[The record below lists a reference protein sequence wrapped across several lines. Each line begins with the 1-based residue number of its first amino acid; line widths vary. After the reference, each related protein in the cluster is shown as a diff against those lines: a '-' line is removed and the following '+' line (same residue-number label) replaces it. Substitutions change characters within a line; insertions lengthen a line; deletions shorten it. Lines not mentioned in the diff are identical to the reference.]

1 MRAAHLPGLALLLTT
16 LSLPALCAETAP
28 EARAGDEKPVP
39 EARTWVTQH
48 RARIGG
54 SVIAYTATAGTML
67 MKNDA
72 DEPIALFGY
81 TAYTKDGEDPRTRPI
96 MFAYNGGPGSASAWL
111 HMGILGPKR
120 TVLRDLEY
128 NTQGPFRTVEN
139 EFSILD
145 QADLVMIDPVGTG
158 FSRPVGKGE
167 GKDFWGVD
175 QDIESVSDFIVRF
188 LNDHGRW
195 SAPKFILGESY
206 GGMRTAGVSQALL
219 EKHDVA
225 LNGIILLS
233 PYLDFGSG
241 HAGVTL
247 DVPYVNF
254 LSTYAA
260 TAWYHHALA
269 ARPAELQPFL
279 REVEAFAEGVYA
291 PVLYKGS
298 RATPEERRQVLEGL
312 ERYTGVSASY
322 WDKANLRMDEG
333 QFLQELL
340 RDRGKVV
347 GRIDTRYV
355 GDTTDA
361 LSENMPYDPYSAHVA
376 PAIVATF
383 NDYYRRDLKV
393 ETEREYIL
401 SGGLYRSWDQ
411 GHAQPGRRWKLPY
424 PDTKMDLAHAMTLNP
439 RMKVLVQ
446 SGYFDL
452 ACPYRTAEYAVEHL
466 DVSPEVRQN
475 VTIEYYE
482 AGHMMYVHEPSMRKF
497 KDDLA
502 GFVSANH

>member
-1 MRAAHLPGLALLLTT
+1 M
-16 LSLPALCAETAP
+16 
-28 EARAGDEKPVP
+28 
-39 EARTWVTQH
+39 
-48 RARIGG
+48 
-54 SVIAYTATAGTML
+54 
-67 MKNDA
+67 
-72 DEPIALFGY
+72 
-81 TAYTKDGEDPRTRPI
+81 
-96 MFAYNGGPGSASAWL
+96 
-111 HMGILGPKR
+111 
-120 TVLRDLEY
+120 
-128 NTQGPFRTVEN
+128 
-139 EFSILD
+139 
-145 QADLVMIDPVGTG
+145 
-158 FSRPVGKGE
+158 
-167 GKDFWGVD
+167 
-175 QDIESVSDFIVRF
+175 
-188 LNDHGRW
+188 
-195 SAPKFILGESY
+195 
-206 GGMRTAGVSQALL
+206 
-219 EKHDVA
+219 A

-241 HAGVTL
+241 NAGVTL

-260 TAWYHHALA
+260 TAWYHNALA

-298 RATPEERRQVLEGL
+298 RATPEQRRQVLEGL

-361 LSENMPYDPYSAHVA
+361 LSENMPYDPYGAHVA

-383 NDYYRRDLKV
+383 NDYYRRDLEV
-393 ETEREYIL
+393 QSDREYIL
-401 SGGLYRSWDQ
+401 SGGLYRDWDQ

-424 PDTKMDLAHAMTLNP
+424 ADTTVDLAHAMTLNP
-439 RMKVLVQ
+439 RMKVMVQ

-452 ACPYRTAEYAVEHL
+452 ACPYRTVEYAVEHL
-466 DVSPEVRQN
+466 NVSPEVRRN

-502 GFVSANH
+502 RFVSANRG